1 VNQTELDSIE
11 MSTSLRVAGRTDV
24 GRARQ
29 QNEDAFVIA
38 DLGDPTRTWNGE
50 VDVTGHRVLLAV
62 SDGMGGHQ
70 AGEVASALVI
80 QTVMASLAASAAEAP
95 DRALELAV
103 LQANQVV
110 RAAAIQQNKQ
120 GMGATLTAI
129 LIDGQ
134 DAWIAE
140 VGDSRAYLWRDGQLR
155 QLTRDQSLVQM
166 LVDSGA
172 LTADQAKTS
181 PRKNVILQAIG
192 TAPTLTAAIVRLSLR
207 RGDRLLICCDGL
219 SNEVAE
225 AELTTLLAEPDPVAA
240 SERAIDLANAHGGS
254 DNITAIIAHVNGE
267 GIPTAAI
274 GERITATYRVVQEP
288 HQVRPGA

>member
-1 VNQTELDSIE
+1 
-11 MSTSLRVAGRTDV
+11 M
-24 GRARQ
+24 
-29 QNEDAFVIA
+29 IA

-50 VDVTGHRVLLAV
+50 VDVTGRRVLLAV

-70 AGEVASALVI
+70 AGEIASALVI
-80 QTVMASLAASAAEAP
+80 QTVMASLAAHAAESP

-110 RAAAIQQNKQ
+110 RAAATQQSKQ

-166 LVDSGA
+166 LVDIGA

-192 TAPTLTAAIVRLSLR
+192 TAQTLTAAIVRLLLR

-225 AELTTLLAEPDPVAA
+225 EELAALLAEPDPVAA

-254 DNITAIIAHVNGE
+254 DNITAIIAHVGGE

-288 HQVRPGA
+288 HKR